1 MFEIPKVPKMKSMI
15 NRLKHN
21 TLLLF
26 LLMGMLSPVAAQHN
40 ASKATINA
48 SDYPT
53 LQAAIDALPGNGGVV
68 NIPPGEYELNKPLLI
83 ITENTRL
90 QGSGGATHLI
100 NNNQQGEPA
109 ILVKSGKGDQ
119 FRVELSNFRISGNSK
134 SGDGIFMEKIQESL
148 ITDMAIDNNGGHG
161 INMLNCY
168 ENPRIVNNNIT
179 YNAKAG
185 INIDGGHDIIV
196 SANEFEENQDALRIK
211 DGFNLT
217 MTGNNI
223 DDHLRHGVVVENTY
237 GSIISSNMIEECK
250 GTAIILKSSDTDP
263 KRFCYGITIS
273 ANVIAH
279 HLGGGVE
286 LRGAWGCSISANT
299 FTLVH
304 KNSILLSD
312 GTSGITITGN
322 NFSNSK
328 GKLASPRKE
337 NPFSWDVGSGIR
349 LQNASDV
356 TISGNYFGR
365 LSTEAV
371 KADAASSGI
380 FVTGNIVAEL
390 EDHVAAAI
398 DLGNAGNSLVKDNLL
413 RK

>member
-1 MFEIPKVPKMKSMI
+1 MK
-15 NRLKHN
+15 RLTEYLRGNKYFVF
-21 TLLLF
+21 F
-26 LLMGMLSPVAAQHN
+26 LSLALCHPAMAQTVR
-40 ASKATINA
+40 SIDA

-53 LQAAIDALPGNGGVV
+53 LQAAVDALPLSGGVI
-68 NIPPGEYELNKPLLI
+68 NIPPGEYELTTPLLVT
-83 ITENTRL
+83 TENTRL

-100 NNNQQGEPA
+100 NTNQHGEPA
-109 ILVKSGKGDQ
+109 IIVRSGKGDQ
-119 FRVELSNFRISGNSK
+119 LRVELSNFRISGNSK
-134 SGDGIFMEKIQESL
+134 SGDGIYMEKVQESL
-148 ITDMAIDNNGGHG
+148 ITEMSIGHNGGHG

-185 INIDGGHDIIV
+185 VNIDGGHDIIV

-223 DDHLRHGVVVENTY
+223 DDHLRHGIVVENTY

-250 GTAIILKSSDTDP
+250 GTAIILKSSESDP
-263 KRFCYGITIS
+263 KRFSYGITIS

-286 LRGAWGCSISANT
+286 LRGAWGCAISANT

-304 KNSILLSD
+304 KNSILLSE
-312 GTSGITITGN
+312 GTGGITITGN
-322 NFSNSK
+322 NFSNSR
-328 GKLASPRKE
+328 GKLASPKKE
-337 NPFSWDVGSGIR
+337 NPFTWDVGTGIQ
-349 LQNASDV
+349 LQGASDV
-356 TISGNYFGR
+356 IISGNYFGR

-371 KADAASSGI
+371 KADEASNGI
-380 FVTGNIVAEL
+380 LVTGNVISDLLNNVEIKL
-390 EDHVAAAI
+390 EST
-398 DLGNAGNSLVKDNLL
+398 NNNLVKDNLI
-413 RK
+413 KKEEP